1 MKYNALENPER
12 IKQRFSI
19 RKLSIGAASVLLGTT
34 LLLGAQTQSVHAETT
49 NLTSQSQ
56 TTKKVTVN
64 YTDKNN
70 IIIDSETVTGNVNE
84 KVNLKHIPEGYT
96 AKEKAITIKNN
107 ENKTSILVTKADSIH
122 KTIKP
127 DASNNIH
134 YDDKQQTKT
143 VNQYVEFYINGRH
156 VSQEHSFV
164 TFKEPVETENG
175 QPTGNYSWDY
185 WTSNHNKPFPAVSIN
200 DEIAKIAK
208 SNPNLKNIHLDHI
221 ENGTQSDLDGSK
233 NITYTDSDRTIKVY
247 LTSDK
252 TTTHVQMMD
261 IDANMNPNVSTAG
274 QVIKTVDIQGF
285 YGDSISKED
294 LNTIQNVIQQLTDK
308 GYEIKSNPFNS
319 GNMAYLAE
327 NGTIQVG
334 FLHKTK
340 TMPAK
345 RVTFTRNIH
354 YVTEDKKPILL
365 KDNKP
370 AIVTQNATWDIPMI
384 YDYVTKDTTADRAY
398 TANKAKLDAVKS
410 PTYTGYIPDI
420 DTVGAIDNIS
430 PQDRVIDTYVT
441 YRKSSDTNPDQTV
454 TQIVNFTLNGKVI
467 GTQTI
472 KGTKGQ
478 TTPVEIKIPN
488 GYKLAQD
495 LPKTITLSDTPI
507 NIAVKEHKV
516 PFEQAKHTVQYV
528 TTDDTDLES
537 ILSTKTY
544 SGDKGSSFPF
554 KPEVPDGF
562 ELKSGQN
569 IPTNLTFDNSTT
581 KLYVVHA
588 TKTQTINY
596 KDEQGNIVGK
606 QDISG
611 KIGQAVTFK
620 PQVPSGYKI
629 KDGQNIPSMIT
640 IGNKV
645 DDIIVVKDVPNP
657 KPAETITQTV
667 NYKDEQGNTVGHQT
681 VSGKKGD
688 NIAFKPNV
696 PSGYKIKDGQN
707 IPPIITI
714 GNKINDIIVVKDTPA
729 PKPDE
734 TITQTIN
741 YKDEQG
747 NTISHQTVSGK
758 KGDKVDFKPDVPS
771 GYKIKDGQNIPST
784 ITIGDKVNDI
794 IVVKDAPAPKP
805 DETITQI
812 INYKDEQG
820 NIVGHQN
827 ISGKKGDKVNFKPDI
842 PSGYKIK
849 DGQNIPATIT
859 IGDKVNDIIVVK
871 DTPAPKP
878 DETITQTIN
887 YKDEQGNTVG
897 HQNISGKK
905 GDKVNFKP
913 NVPSGYKIK
922 DGQNT
927 PSTITIGNKINDIIV
942 VKDTPAPKPDDQKDR
957 VSQTVQYKDPD
968 GNILSTQVFTG
979 QVGTS
984 MKYKVSLPYGYKV
997 KPGSNVPTSITFT
1010 RNNQPI
1016 VINII
1021 KENSPSK
1028 PETIITQTVNFKDEQ
1043 GNIVGQ
1049 QNITG
1054 IKGNKVPFKPEI
1066 PDGYKL
1072 KDGQTIPKTI
1082 IIGDKVNDIIV
1093 VKDTPDSKPAETITQ
1108 NINYKDTDGKI
1119 IRTDTITGHKGEK
1132 VPFKPS
1138 VPVGYKL
1145 KDGQNIPSTITI
1157 GDKVNDIIIVK
1168 DTPEQTITQTVNY
1181 KNEQGNTVGH
1191 QTLTGEKGTTVPFKP
1206 EVPNGY
1212 KLKDGQNIPTTITM
1226 GNKINDIIVVEDTTK
1241 SIINYRDPNGNIVS
1255 IQTIIGKKGDKVSFT
1270 PSVPSGYK
1278 IKDGQNIPQV
1288 ITIGDKVNDI
1298 QVVKNN
1304 YQTQEIDYVDEH
1316 GNTVKQAFIG
1326 AQEGSTFPFE
1336 PDIPEGY
1343 HLDPNAEVP
1352 TSITYKKNSKPIKI
1366 KVIKD
1371 TPDSNN
1377 SGSNE
1382 SKSNNSSS
1390 NGFKSNDSG
1399 SNGSKSNDSGS
1410 NESKSNNSDSNG
1422 SKSNDSNSDGSK
1434 SNDSN
1439 SDGSKSNDADS
1450 DGSKSNDSDS
1460 NDSKSNDSDSNDS
1473 NKTLPQTGSVN
1484 EYALIAIGAL
1494 ITALGTSGFLRKKHN

>member
-34 LLLGAQTQSVHAETT
+34 LLLGAQTQPVHAETT
-49 NLTSQSQ
+49 NSTSQSQ

-84 KVNLKHIPEGYT
+84 KVNLKHIPDGYT

-122 KTIKP
+122 KTVKP

-134 YDDKQQTKT
+134 YDNKQQTKT

-156 VSQEHSFV
+156 ANQEHSFV

-261 IDANMNPNVSTAG
+261 IDANMNPNVSTTG

-308 GYEIKSNPFNS
+308 GYEVKSNPFNS

-340 TMPAK
+340 AMPAK

-454 TQIVNFTLNGKVI
+454 TQIINFTLNDKVI

-488 GYKLAQD
+488 GYELAQE

-516 PFEQAKHTVQYV
+516 PIEQAKHTVRYV
-528 TTDDTDLES
+528 TTDDTDLERV
-537 ILSTKTY
+537 LSTKTY
-544 SGDKGSSFPF
+544 SGDKGNSFSF

-562 ELKSGQN
+562 KLKSGQN
-569 IPTNLTFDNSTT
+569 IPTNLTFDNGTT
-581 KLYVVHA
+581 VLYVVHA

-611 KIGQAVTFK
+611 KIGRAVTFTPK
-620 PQVPSGYKI
+620 VPSGYKI

-645 DDIIVVKDVPNP
+645 DDIIVVKDTPAP

-667 NYKDEQGNTVGHQT
+667 NYKDEQGNIVGHQT

-696 PSGYKIKDGQN
+696 PAGYKIKDGQN
-707 IPPIITI
+707 ISPIITI

-729 PKPDE
+729 PKPNETINQTINYKDEQGNTVGHQTVSGKKGDKVNFKPNVPSGYKIKAGQNIPSTITIGDKVNDIIVVKDTPAPKPTE

-747 NTISHQTVSGK
+747 NTIGHQTVSGK
-758 KGDKVDFKPDVPS
+758 KGDKVNFTPNVPS

-794 IVVKDAPAPKP
+794 IVVK
-805 DETITQI
+805 
-812 INYKDEQG
+812 
-820 NIVGHQN
+820 
-827 ISGKKGDKVNFKPDI
+827 
-842 PSGYKIK
+842 
-849 DGQNIPATIT
+849 
-859 IGDKVNDIIVVK
+859 
-871 DTPAPKP
+871 
-878 DETITQTIN
+878 
-887 YKDEQGNTVG
+887 
-897 HQNISGKK
+897 
-905 GDKVNFKP
+905 
-913 NVPSGYKIK
+913 
-922 DGQNT
+922 NT
-927 PSTITIGNKINDIIV
+927 PD
-942 VKDTPAPKPDDQKDR
+942 PKPDDQKDR

-1010 RNNQPI
+1010 RNSQPI

-1054 IKGNKVPFKPEI
+1054 IKGNKVPFKPEV

-1093 VKDTPDSKPAETITQ
+1093 VKNTPDSKPAEIITQ
-1108 NINYKDTDGKI
+1108 TINYKDTDGKI

-1138 VPVGYKL
+1138 VPAGYKL
-1145 KDGQNIPSTITI
+1145 KDGQNIPSIIII
-1157 GDKVNDIIIVK
+1157 GNKINDIIIVK

-1181 KNEQGNTVGH
+1181 KDEKGNIVGH

-1212 KLKDGQNIPTTITM
+1212 KLKDGQNISTTITM
-1226 GNKINDIIVVEDTTK
+1226 GNKINDIIVIEDTTNT
-1241 SIINYRDPNGNIVS
+1241 IINYRDPNGNIVS
-1255 IQTIIGKKGDKVSFT
+1255 TQTIIGKKGDKVSFT

-1278 IKDGQNIPQV
+1278 IKDEQNIPKV
-1288 ITIGDKVNDI
+1288 ITIGDKVDDI
-1298 QVVKNN
+1298 QVVKDN

-1326 AQEGSTFPFE
+1326 AQEGSTYPFE

-1371 TPDSNN
+1371 TPDSND
-1377 SGSNE
+1377 SDSNR
-1382 SKSNNSSS
+1382 S
-1390 NGFKSNDSG
+1390 KSNDSG

-1410 NESKSNNSDSNG
+1410 NESKSNDSKSNDLDSNGSKSNDSGSNGSKSNDSNSNGSKSNDSDSNG
-1422 SKSNDSNSDGSK
+1422 SKSNDSG
-1434 SNDSN
+1434 SND
-1439 SDGSKSNDADS
+1439 
-1450 DGSKSNDSDS
+1450 SKSNDSDS
-1460 NDSKSNDSDSNDS
+1460 NDSKSNDSDSNDSKSNDSDS

-1494 ITALGTSGFLRKKHN
+1494 VTALGTSGFLRKKYN

>member
-19 RKLSIGAASVLLGTT
+19 RKLSIGTASVLLGTT

-49 NLTSQSQ
+49 NSTSQSQ

-122 KTIKP
+122 KTVKP
-127 DASNNIH
+127 DASNYIH

-143 VNQYVEFYINGRH
+143 VNQYVKFYINGRYA
-156 VSQEHSFV
+156 SQEHSFV
-164 TFKEPVETENG
+164 TFEEPVETENG
-175 QPTGNYSWDY
+175 QPTDNYSWDY
-185 WTSNHNKPFPAVSIN
+185 WTSNHDRPFPAVSIN

-221 ENGTQSDLDGSK
+221 ENGTQSDLDESK

-274 QVIKTVDIQGF
+274 QVIKTVDIHGF
-285 YGDSISKED
+285 YGDEISKED

-308 GYEIKSNPFNS
+308 GYEVKSNPFNS
-319 GNMAYLAE
+319 GTLAYLAE
-327 NGTIQVG
+327 NGAIQVG

-340 TMPAK
+340 AMPAQK
-345 RVTFTRNIH
+345 ITFTRNIH

-370 AIVTQNATWDIPMI
+370 AVVTQNVAWDIPMI
-384 YDYVTKDTTADRAY
+384 YDYVTKKSTADRAY

-441 YRKSSDTNPDQTV
+441 YRKSNETNPDQTV
-454 TQIVNFTLNGKVI
+454 TQIINFTLNGKVI
-467 GTQTI
+467 STQTV

-478 TTPVEIKIPN
+478 TVPAEIKIPN
-488 GYKLAQD
+488 GYELAQE

-507 NIAVKEHKV
+507 NIAIKEHKV
-516 PFEQAKHTVQYV
+516 PFEQAKHTVQYI
-528 TTDDTDLES
+528 TTDDTDLAS
-537 ILSTKTY
+537 VLSTKTY
-544 SGDKGSSFPF
+544 AGDKGSSFPF

-569 IPTNLTFDNSTT
+569 IPTNLTFDNKTT
-581 KLYVVHA
+581 TLYVVHA

-606 QDISG
+606 QDVSG
-611 KIGQAVTFK
+611 KIGRAVVFTPK
-620 PQVPSGYKI
+620 VPSGYKI
-629 KDGQNIPSMIT
+629 KDGQNIPSIIT

-645 DDIIVVKDVPNP
+645 DDIIVVKDIPAPKSEETITQTVNYKDEQGNIVGHQIVSGKKGDNIAFKPNVPVGYKIKPGYNVPPVITIGNKINDIIVVKDTPTP
-657 KPAETITQTV
+657 KPAETINQII

-688 NIAFKPNV
+688 KVNFKPNV
-696 PSGYKIKDGQN
+696 PSGYK
-707 IPPIITI
+707 
-714 GNKINDIIVVKDTPA
+714 V
-729 PKPDE
+729 
-734 TITQTIN
+734 
-741 YKDEQG
+741 
-747 NTISHQTVSGK
+747 
-758 KGDKVDFKPDVPS
+758 
-771 GYKIKDGQNIPST
+771 KDGQNIPST
-784 ITIGDKVNDI
+784 ITIGNKVNDI
-794 IVVKDAPAPKP
+794 IVVKDTPTPKP
-805 DETITQI
+805 EETINQT

-820 NIVGHQN
+820 NIVGHQ
-827 ISGKKGDKVNFKPDI
+827 
-842 PSGYKIK
+842 
-849 DGQNIPATIT
+849 
-859 IGDKVNDIIVVK
+859 
-871 DTPAPKP
+871 
-878 DETITQTIN
+878 
-887 YKDEQGNTVG
+887 TV
-897 HQNISGKK
+897 SGKK

-922 DGQNT
+922 DGQNI
-927 PSTITIGNKINDIIV
+927 PSTITIGNKVNDIIV
-942 VKDTPAPKPDDQKDR
+942 VKNTPAPKPDDQKDR

-1010 RNNQPI
+1010 RNSQPI

-1021 KENSPSK
+1021 KENLPSK
-1028 PETIITQTVNFKDEQ
+1028 PETIITQTINFKDEQ
-1043 GNIVGQ
+1043 GNTIGQ
-1049 QNITG
+1049 QNLTG
-1054 IKGNKVPFKPEI
+1054 VKGNKVPFKPEI
-1066 PDGYKL
+1066 PNGYKL

-1082 IIGDKVNDIIV
+1082 ILGNKVNDIIV
-1093 VKDTPDSKPAETITQ
+1093 VKNTPDSKPIETITQ
-1108 NINYKDTDGKI
+1108 NINYKDE
-1119 IRTDTITGHKGEK
+1119 KG
-1132 VPFKPS
+1132 
-1138 VPVGYKL
+1138 
-1145 KDGQNIPSTITI
+1145 NI
-1157 GDKVNDIIIVK
+1157 
-1168 DTPEQTITQTVNY
+1168 
-1181 KNEQGNTVGH
+1181 VGH

-1226 GNKINDIIVVEDTTK
+1226 GNKIDDIIVIEDTTN

-1255 IQTIIGKKGDKVSFT
+1255 TQTIIGKKGNKVSFT
-1270 PSVPSGYK
+1270 PSIPSGYK
-1278 IKDGQNIPQV
+1278 IKDGQTIPKV
-1288 ITIGDKVNDI
+1288 ITIGDKVADI
-1298 QVVKNN
+1298 QVVKDN
-1304 YQTQEIDYVDEH
+1304 YQTQEIDYIDEH
-1316 GNTVKQAFIG
+1316 GNTVKQSFIG

-1366 KVIKD
+1366 KVTKD
-1371 TPDSNN
+1371 ISDSND
-1377 SGSNE
+1377 SGTSGSQSNE
-1382 SKSNNSSS
+1382 SKSNDSGTSGSQS
-1390 NGFKSNDSG
+1390 NESKSNDSD
-1399 SNGSKSNDSGS
+1399 SNESKSNDSGS
-1410 NESKSNNSDSNG
+1410 NESKSNDPGSNG
-1422 SKSNDSNSDGSK
+1422 SQ
-1434 SNDSN
+1434 
-1439 SDGSKSNDADS
+1439 
-1450 DGSKSNDSDS
+1450 SNDSDS
-1460 NDSKSNDSDSNDS
+1460 NGSQSNDSDSNGSQSNDSDSNNPGSNDSDSNGSQSNDSDS

-1494 ITALGTSGFLRKKHN
+1494 VTALGTSGFLRKKHN

>member
-19 RKLSIGAASVLLGTT
+19 RKLSIGTASVLLGTT

-49 NLTSQSQ
+49 NSTSQSQ

-122 KTIKP
+122 KTVKP
-127 DASNNIH
+127 DASNYIH

-143 VNQYVEFYINGRH
+143 VNQYVKFYINGRYAN
-156 VSQEHSFV
+156 QEHSFV

-175 QPTGNYSWDY
+175 QPTDNYSWDY
-185 WTSNHNKPFPAVSIN
+185 WTSNDDKPFPAVSIN

-221 ENGTQSDLDGSK
+221 ENGTQSDLDESK

-308 GYEIKSNPFNS
+308 GYKVKSNPFNS

-454 TQIVNFTLNGKVI
+454 TQIINFTLNDKVI

-488 GYKLAQD
+488 GYELAQE

-516 PFEQAKHTVQYV
+516 PIEQAKHTVRYV

-537 ILSTKTY
+537 VLSTKTY
-544 SGDKGSSFPF
+544 SGDKGNSFPF

-569 IPTNLTFDNSTT
+569 IPTNLTFDNGTT
-581 KLYVVHA
+581 VLYVVHA

-611 KIGQAVTFK
+611 KIGRAVTFTPK
-620 PQVPSGYKI
+620 VPSGYKI

-645 DDIIVVKDVPNP
+645 NDIIVVKDTPAP
-657 KPAETITQTV
+657 KPAETITQTI

-688 NIAFKPNV
+688 KINFTPNV
-696 PSGYKIKDGQN
+696 PSGYKIK
-707 IPPIITI
+707 
-714 GNKINDIIVVKDTPA
+714 A
-729 PKPDE
+729 
-734 TITQTIN
+734 
-741 YKDEQG
+741 
-747 NTISHQTVSGK
+747 
-758 KGDKVDFKPDVPS
+758 
-771 GYKIKDGQNIPST
+771 GQNIPST

-794 IVVKDAPAPKP
+794 IVIKDTPAPKP

-820 NIVGHQN
+820 N
-827 ISGKKGDKVNFKPDI
+827 
-842 PSGYKIK
+842 
-849 DGQNIPATIT
+849 
-859 IGDKVNDIIVVK
+859 
-871 DTPAPKP
+871 
-878 DETITQTIN
+878 
-887 YKDEQGNTVG
+887 TVG
-897 HQNISGKK
+897 HQTVSGKK

-922 DGQNT
+922 ADQNI
-927 PSTITIGNKINDIIV
+927 PSTITIGNKVNDIIV
-942 VKDTPAPKPDDQKDR
+942 VKNTPAPKPDDQKDR

-979 QVGTS
+979 QVSTS

-1010 RNNQPI
+1010 RNSQPI

-1093 VKDTPDSKPAETITQ
+1093 VKDTPDSKPVETITQ
-1108 NINYKDTDGKI
+1108 DINYKDTDGKI

-1138 VPVGYKL
+1138 VPAGYKL

-1168 DTPEQTITQTVNY
+1168 NTPEQTITQTVNY
-1181 KNEQGNTVGH
+1181 KDEKGNIVGH

-1226 GNKINDIIVVEDTTK
+1226 GNKIDDIIVIEDTTNT
-1241 SIINYRDPNGNIVS
+1241 IINYRDPKGNIVS
-1255 IQTIIGKKGDKVSFT
+1255 TQTIIGKKGDKVSFT

-1278 IKDGQNIPQV
+1278 IKDGQNIPKV
-1288 ITIGDKVNDI
+1288 ITIGDKVDDI
-1298 QVVKNN
+1298 QVVKDN

-1326 AQEGSTFPFE
+1326 AQEGSTYPFE

-1371 TPDSNN
+1371 TLDSN
-1377 SGSNE
+1377 
-1382 SKSNNSSS
+1382 
-1390 NGFKSNDSG
+1390 D
-1399 SNGSKSNDSGS
+1399 
-1410 NESKSNNSDSNG
+1410 SDSNG
-1422 SKSNDSNSDGSK
+1422 SKSNDSDFNGSK
-1434 SNDSN
+1434 SNN
-1439 SDGSKSNDADS
+1439 
-1450 DGSKSNDSDS
+1450 SDS
-1460 NDSKSNDSDSNDS
+1460 NDSKSNDSDS

-1494 ITALGTSGFLRKKHN
+1494 VTALGTSGFLRKKHN